1 MRPARGREGPGLG
14 VADHLKRV
22 LPPKLIDVGVEYEL
36 QYWSRAFGVGRDALL
51 AAVEV
56 VGPDARAVSR
66 QLGKG

>member
-1 MRPARGREGPGLG
+1 VRAARSGPGLG

-22 LPPKLIDVGVEYEL
+22 LPAKTIDIGVEYEL
-36 QYWSRAFGVGRDALL
+36 QYWSRAFGVGREALL
-51 AAVEV
+51 AAVET